1 MPTKPEFDSKLVA
14 QIADLMTEKG
24 LTEVEI
30 NDGARSIRLARGVV
44 AAPMVQAAPAVA
56 EAGPAQAA
64 AEAETAEP
72 HPGTISSPMVGTAY
86 LAPQPG
92 AANFVRV
99 GDTVTEGQTLLIIE
113 AMKVMNPIPAP
124 RGGRVSRIFVSNE
137 QPVEFG
143 EPLLVLE

>member
-1 MPTKPEFDSKLVA
+1 MPTKPEFDTKLVS

-30 NDGARSIRLARGVV
+30 NDGSRSIRLARGTVV
-44 AAPMVQAAPAVA
+44 AAAQAMPAPAK
-56 EAGPAQAA
+56 A
-64 AEAETAEP
+64 AEAEADAAPETAEP
-72 HPGTISSPMVGTAY
+72 HPGTVSSPMVGTAY

-92 AANFVRV
+92 AADFVRP
-99 GDTVTEGQTLLIIE
+99 GDTVSEGQTLLIIE

-124 RGGRVSRIFVSNE
+124 RAGRVSRILVSNE

-143 EPLLVLE
+143 EPLLILE

>member
-1 MPTKPEFDSKLVA
+1 MPSKAEFDTKLVE

-30 NDGARSIRLARGVV
+30 NDGSRTIRVARGTAVPV
-44 AAPMVQAAPAVA
+44 AAAMPAPAK
-56 EAGPAQAA
+56 A
-64 AEAETAEP
+64 AEPEAEP
-72 HPGTISSPMVGTAY
+72 AESAEQHPGTVSSPMVGTAY

-92 AANFVRV
+92 AADFVRP
-99 GDTVTEGQTLLIIE
+99 GDTVSEGQTLLIIE

-124 RGGRVSRIFVSNE
+124 RAGRVSRIFVSNE

-143 EPLLVLE
+143 EPLLILE